1 MNKKLTVFSIILI
14 IVGIIGS
21 IYSGIA
27 SIPYFID
34 TYNKVEAEFNK
45 EHIIYNK
52 NIDINNL
59 DISTLN
65 DSTVIKQY
73 NGNDIKI
80 VVKGI
85 YNENKY
91 EVKEETKTIKL
102 IEKNIEKERR
112 YKIKKVKDLLDM
124 AIENSMQEHNSVII
138 YVPNKVNINAS
149 TNYGEL
155 IIEDDILLNEV
166 NLKTMNGYISLPRD
180 IKSLDRLN
188 IVSNGNIRLSMTE
201 LLGIKDVYID
211 ANYIEI
217 YSSDDDIFIEDIEKF
232 IPNNINIISSNNNNI
247 DINTNIPISKNLNI
261 DSIYSDINLDIPI
274 DRYKFKFNMRAHQI
288 DLYNIKDRYNINNDL
303 YQSKELKEIKGIL
316 NKELESL
323 DKEYYINIKANNINM

>member
-59 DISTLN
+59 YISTLN

-73 NGNDIKI
+73 NG
-80 VVKGI
+80 
-85 YNENKY
+85 
-91 EVKEETKTIKL
+91 KTIKL
-102 IEKNIEKERR
+102 IEKNIEKERK
-112 YKIKKVKDLLDM
+112 YKIKKVKDLLDI

-166 NLKTMNGYISLPRD
+166 NLKTMNGYISQ
-180 IKSLDRLN
+180 
-188 IVSNGNIRLSMTE
+188 
-201 LLGIKDVYID
+201 
-211 ANYIEI
+211 
-217 YSSDDDIFIEDIEKF
+217 
-232 IPNNINIISSNNNNI
+232 NINIISINNNNI